1 MGNKKHI
8 TIALIG
14 GLALVAGVA
23 ALFYTGF
30 FAPGSLKSGSFETVV
45 AHRGEVL
52 SSTLATGVVEI
63 SRIKSLVVF
72 K

>member
-45 AHRGEVL
+45 AHRGQRFSVYL
-52 SSTLATGVVEI
+52 FSVPHPNI
-63 SRIKSLVVF
+63 FLVGA
-72 K
+72 